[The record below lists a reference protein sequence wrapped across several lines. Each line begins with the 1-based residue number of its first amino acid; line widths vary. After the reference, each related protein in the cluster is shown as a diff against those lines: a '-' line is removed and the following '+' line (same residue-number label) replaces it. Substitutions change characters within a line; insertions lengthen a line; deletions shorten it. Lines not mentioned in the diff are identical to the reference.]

1 MSGGEFGKRGYLAG
15 YSRLGSLLLNQGL
28 ITEAQLQE
36 ALRRQ
41 EQRGGK
47 LGQILVEMKAI
58 GEEELLRGVATQLGV
73 PRANISQVGIPP
85 QEILGRIPE
94 SMAVKYRMVPLA
106 LHGQVLQVAMVDP
119 FDIPTLDNLRVATG
133 FHIQP
138 LIASEKEV
146 QEAIELFYRRPEE
159 DQQAVLSQE
168 VLKDILQSQVELQKK
183 EEEVLDLERIRAQV
197 EEAPVVRLVDYVIV
211 NAVKERASDIHIEPR
226 EDRLDI
232 RYRIDGILHHVISPP
247 SNLQN
252 AIISR
257 IKILADM
264 DIAER
269 RLPQDGRFTIRLD
282 FREVDLRVSTLPT
295 SHGEKIVIRLL
306 RKGPLSLNLEDLGFE
321 ADSIAVFRKYIHRP
335 YGLILLT
342 GPTGSGKTTTLYA
355 ALSQIA
361 SSEKNIVTVEDPV
374 EYQLKG
380 IYQMQANPAIGLSF
394 AVGLRAILRQDP
406 DVIMV
411 GEIRDYE
418 TAEMAVRAALTGH
431 LVFSTLHT
439 NDAVGTIVRL
449 LNMGI
454 EPFLV
459 CSALTMSVAQR
470 LVRKICPE
478 CRELVEPTADMLAGL
493 GLDPKDTSVRFY
505 QGRGCPKCKGTGY
518 FGRTGVFEILE
529 VNQRIKD
536 LVLQGA
542 LPETIH
548 RMAVEQGM
556 VTLRQC
562 AVKKVL
568 SGITTF
574 AEVLRVCIEE
584 E

>member
-1 MSGGEFGKRGYLAG
+1 MNAELGPKGYHRGYVRVGAM
-15 YSRLGSLLLNQGL
+15 LLREGK
-28 ITEAQLQE
+28 ITETQLQE

-41 EQRGGK
+41 EQRGGR

-58 GEEELLRGVATQLGV
+58 GEEEILRTLARQLRI
-73 PRANISQVGIPP
+73 PRAQIPSLANFST
-85 QEILGRIPE
+85 ELLSVIPE
-94 SMAVKYRMVPLA
+94 NLASRYRVVPLKRE
-106 LHGQVLQVAMVDP
+106 GNVLSVAMVDP
-119 FDIPTLDNLRVATG
+119 FDIPAIDDLRVATG
-133 FHIQP
+133 LEIQP
-138 LIASEKEV
+138 LIASEAEV
-146 QEAIELFYRRPEE
+146 QDAIERLYRQREE
-159 DQQAVLSQE
+159 GDETVLSQE
-168 VLKDILQSQVELQKK
+168 LLRDILQSDVELQKK
-183 EEEVLDLERIRAQV
+183 EEEKLDLEKIRIQV
-197 EEAPVVRLVDYVIV
+197 EDAPVVRLVDYIIS
-211 NAVKERASDIHIEPR
+211 NAVRERASDIHIEPR

-232 RYRIDGILHHVISPP
+232 RYRIDGILHNVISPP
-247 SNLQN
+247 RNLQN

-269 RLPQDGRFTIRLD
+269 RFPQDGRFTIKLE

-295 SHGEKIVIRLL
+295 TFGEKIVIRLL

-321 ADSIAVFRKYIHRP
+321 PESVEVFKKYILRP
-335 YGLILLT
+335 YGMILLT

-355 ALSQIA
+355 ALNQIT

-380 IYQMQANPAIGLSF
+380 VYQMQANPAIGLTF
-394 AVGLRAILRQDP
+394 AAGLRAILRQDP
-406 DVIMV
+406 DIIMV

-449 LNMGI
+449 VNMGI

-459 CSALTMSVAQR
+459 CSALSMSVAQR

-478 CRELVEPTADMLAGL
+478 CKEPVVPTSDMLAGV
-493 GLDPKDTSVRFY
+493 GLDPNDREIRFY

-518 FGRTGVFEILE
+518 FGRTGIFEILE

-548 RMAVEQGM
+548 HVAVEQGM
-556 VTLRQC
+556 ATLRQC
-562 AVKKVL
+562 AVRKVL
-568 SGITTF
+568 SGVTTF

>member
-1 MSGGEFGKRGYLAG
+1 MSATHSGKGYLAG
-15 YSRLGSLLLNQGL
+15 YNRLGSLLLQEGL
-28 ITEAQLQE
+28 ITETQLQE

-41 EQRGGK
+41 EQRGGR

-58 GEEELLRGVATQLGV
+58 DEEELLKGVARQLGV
-73 PRANISQVGIPP
+73 PRAQISHGAIPSH
-85 QEILGRIPE
+85 EILSKVPE
-94 SMAVKYRMVPLA
+94 SMAMRHRMVPLA
-106 LHGQVLQVAMVDP
+106 LHGRVLQVAMVDP
-119 FDIPTLDNLRVATG
+119 FDIPALDNLRVATG

-138 LIASEKEV
+138 LIASEKEI
-146 QEAIELFYRRPEE
+146 QEAIELFYRRSEE
-159 DQQAVLSQE
+159 DQTGVLSQE
-168 VLKDILQSQVELQKK
+168 VLRDILQSQVELQKK

-321 ADSIAVFRKYIHRP
+321 WDSISIFKKYIHRP

-478 CRELVEPTADMLAGL
+478 CKEVVQPSPDMLAGL
-493 GLDPKDTSVRFY
+493 GLDTRDSSVRFY
-505 QGRGCPKCKGTGY
+505 EGKGCPKCKGTGY
-518 FGRTGVFEILE
+518 YGRTGVFEILE

-548 RMAVEQGM
+548 RMAIEQGM

-562 AVKKVL
+562 AVRKVL

-574 AEVLRVCIEE
+574 SEVLRVCIEE

>member
-1 MSGGEFGKRGYLAG
+1 MNAEPSVKGYHPGYVRIGDMLIREGK
-15 YSRLGSLLLNQGL
+15 
-28 ITEAQLQE
+28 ITESHLQE

-41 EQRGGK
+41 EQRGGR
-47 LGQILVEMKAI
+47 LGQILVDMKAI
-58 GEEELLRGVATQLGV
+58 AEEEILRTLAQQLRI
-73 PRANISQVGIPP
+73 PRAQIPRLANFST
-85 QEILGRIPE
+85 ELLTVVPE
-94 SMAVKYRMVPLA
+94 SLASRYRVVPLKKEGD
-106 LHGQVLQVAMVDP
+106 LLSVAMVDP
-119 FDIPTLDNLRVATG
+119 FDIPALDDLRVATG
-133 FHIQP
+133 LEIQP
-138 LIASEKEV
+138 LIASEAEV
-146 QEAIELFYRRPEE
+146 QDAIERLYRQREGEE
-159 DQQAVLSQE
+159 AALSQDL
-168 VLKDILQSQVELQKK
+168 LKDILQSDVELQKK
-183 EEEVLDLERIRAQV
+183 EEEKLDLDKIRIQV
-197 EEAPVVRLVDYVIV
+197 EDAPVVRLVDYIIS
-211 NAVKERASDIHIEPR
+211 NAVRERASDIHIEPR

-232 RYRIDGILHHVISPP
+232 RYRIDGILHNIISPP
-247 SNLQN
+247 RNLQN

-269 RLPQDGRFTIRLD
+269 RLPQDGRFTIKLE

-295 SHGEKIVIRLL
+295 TYGEKIVIRLL

-321 ADSIAVFRKYIHRP
+321 PESVEVFKKYILRP
-335 YGLILLT
+335 YGMILLT

-355 ALSQIA
+355 ALNQIT

-380 IYQMQANPAIGLSF
+380 VYQMQANPPIGLTF
-394 AVGLRAILRQDP
+394 AAGLRAILRQDP
-406 DVIMV
+406 DIIMV

-449 LNMGI
+449 VNMGI

-459 CSALTMSVAQR
+459 CSALSMSVAQR

-478 CRELVEPTADMLAGL
+478 CKETVVPSSDMLAGV
-493 GLDPKDTSVRFY
+493 GLDPQDPGIRFY

-518 FGRTGVFEILE
+518 FGRTGIFEILE

-548 RMAVEQGM
+548 HVAVEQGM
-556 VTLRQC
+556 ATLRQC
-562 AVKKVL
+562 AVRKVL
-568 SGITTF
+568 SGVTTF

>member
-1 MSGGEFGKRGYLAG
+1 MSPVQPGKGYLAG
-15 YSRLGSLLLNQGL
+15 HSRLGSLLVNQGL

-41 EQRGGK
+41 EQRGGR

-58 GEEELLRGVATQLGV
+58 GEEELLQGVARQLGV
-73 PRANISQVGIPP
+73 PRAQIAQAGIPS
-85 QEILGRIPE
+85 QEILGKVPE
-94 SMAVKYRMVPLA
+94 SMAVRYRMVPLV

-119 FDIPTLDNLRVATG
+119 FDIPALDNLRVATG

-138 LIASEKEV
+138 LIASEKEI

-159 DQQAVLSQE
+159 EQHGVLSQE
-168 VLKDILQSQVELQKK
+168 VLRDILQSQVELQKK

-321 ADSIAVFRKYIHRP
+321 ADSISIFKKYIHRP

-470 LVRKICPE
+470 LVRKICPDCKE
-478 CRELVEPTADMLAGL
+478 MVQPTGDMLAGL
-493 GLDPKDTSVRFY
+493 GLDPRDPSVRFY

-518 FGRTGVFEILE
+518 FGRTGIFEILE

-548 RMAVEQGM
+548 RMAIEQGM

-562 AVKKVL
+562 AVRKVL
-568 SGITTF
+568 QGVTTF
-574 AEVLRVCIEE
+574 SEVLRVCIEE

>member
-1 MSGGEFGKRGYLAG
+1 MSGGEFGKGGYLAG

-85 QEILGRIPE
+85 QEILGRVPE

-493 GLDPKDTSVRFY
+493 GLDPKDTAVRFY

-548 RMAVEQGM
+548 RMAIEQGM

>member
-1 MSGGEFGKRGYLAG
+1 MSAQGPDRGYPAG
-15 YSRLGSLLLNQGL
+15 YSRLGSLLIQDGL

-41 EQRGGK
+41 EHRGGR

-58 GEEELLRGVATQLGV
+58 GEEELLQRVAAQLGV
-73 PRANISQVGIPP
+73 PRAVIPQAGP
-85 QEILGRIPE
+85 LPSDLLEKIPE
-94 SMAVKYRMVPLA
+94 SLATRYKMVPLGI
-106 LHGQVLQVAMVDP
+106 HGGVLQVAMVDP
-119 FDIPTLDNLRVATG
+119 FDIPALDDLRVATG
-133 FHIQP
+133 FHVQP
-138 LIASEKEV
+138 LIASEKEI
-146 QEAIELFYRRPEE
+146 QEAIERFYRRSAE
-159 DQQAVLSQE
+159 DAQTTFNQE
-168 VLKDILQSQVELQKK
+168 VLRDILESQVELQKK
-183 EEEVLDLERIRAQV
+183 EEETLDLERIRAQV
-197 EEAPVVRLVDYVIV
+197 EEAPVVRLVDYIVI

-247 SNLQN
+247 RSLQN

-269 RLPQDGRFTIRLD
+269 RLPQDGRFTIKLD

-295 SHGEKIVIRLL
+295 AHGEKIVIRLL
-306 RKGPLSLNLEDLGFE
+306 RKGPVSLNLEDLGLDPESVTIFK
-321 ADSIAVFRKYIHRP
+321 KYIHRP

-342 GPTGSGKTTTLYA
+342 GPTGSGKTTTLYS

-380 IYQMQANPAIGLSF
+380 VYQMQANPAIGLTF

-470 LVRKICPE
+470 LVRKICPDCME
-478 CRELVEPTADMLAGL
+478 ILEPSSDMLAGL
-493 GLDPKDTSVRFY
+493 GLNPNSGPLQFY
-505 QGRGCPKCKGTGY
+505 QGRGCPRCKGTGY
-518 FGRTGVFEILE
+518 FGRTGIFEILE

-548 RMAVEQGM
+548 RMAIEQGM

-562 AVKKVL
+562 AVRKVL
-568 SGITTF
+568 AGITTF

>member
-1 MSGGEFGKRGYLAG
+1 MSGGEFGKGGYLAG

-85 QEILGRIPE
+85 QEILGRVPE

-548 RMAVEQGM
+548 RMAIEQGM

>member
-1 MSGGEFGKRGYLAG
+1 MNGEVRAKTYLQGYG
-15 YSRLGSLLLNQGL
+15 CLGDVLLQEGL
-28 ITEAQLQE
+28 ITESQLTE

-41 EQRGGK
+41 EQRGGR
-47 LGQILVEMKAI
+47 LGQILVEMKALS
-58 GEEELLRGVATQLGV
+58 EEDLLRGLARQLGI
-73 PRANISQVGIPP
+73 PRAQIPRGGTLP
-85 QEILGRIPE
+85 SDLLERVPE
-94 SMAVKYRMVPLA
+94 AMAVRYHLVPLRRD
-106 LHGQVLQVAMVDP
+106 GDVLAVAMADP
-119 FDIPTLDNLRVATG
+119 FDVLALDDLRVATG
-133 FHIQP
+133 FRVQP
-138 LIASEKEV
+138 LIALEREV
-146 QEAIELFYRRPEE
+146 QEAIERFYRKPEE
-159 DQQAVLSQE
+159 EEGGISQDI
-168 VLKDILQSQVELQKK
+168 LKDILQSNVELQKK
-183 EEEVLDLERIRAQV
+183 EEEKVDLDKLRLQV
-197 EEAPVVRLVDYVIV
+197 EDAPVVRLVDYVIL
-211 NAVKERASDIHIEPR
+211 NAVKERASDIHVEPR
-226 EDRLDI
+226 DDRMDI
-232 RYRIDGILHHVISPP
+232 RYRIDGILHNVVSPP
-247 SNLQN
+247 RNLQN

-269 RLPQDGRFTIRLD
+269 RLPQDGRFTIKLEY
-282 FREVDLRVSTLPT
+282 REVDLRVSSLPT
-295 SHGEKIVIRLL
+295 TFGEKIVVRLL

-321 ADSIAVFRKYIHRP
+321 SDSNHMFTKYIHRP
-335 YGLILLT
+335 YGMILLT

-355 ALSQIA
+355 GLSQIT

-374 EYQLKG
+374 EYQLRG
-380 IYQMQANPAIGLSF
+380 VYQMQANPAIGLTF

-406 DVIMV
+406 DVLMV

-449 LNMGI
+449 VNMGI

-459 CSALTMSVAQR
+459 CSALSMSVAQR

-478 CRELVEPTADMLAGL
+478 CRVVIEPTSDMLAGL
-493 GLDPKDTSVRFY
+493 GLDPGDRSIQFY
-505 QGRGCPKCKGTGY
+505 QGRGCPRCKGTGY
-518 FGRTGVFEILE
+518 FGRTGIFEILE

-548 RMAVEQGM
+548 HMAIEQGM
-556 VTLRQC
+556 STLRQC
-562 AVKKVL
+562 AVRKVL
-568 SGITTF
+568 GGVTTF
-574 AEVLRVCIEE
+574 EEVLRVCIEE

>member
-1 MSGGEFGKRGYLAG
+1 MSPGQPGQGFLAG

-41 EQRGGK
+41 EQRGGR
-47 LGQILVEMKAI
+47 LGQILVEMKVI
-58 GEEELLRGVATQLGV
+58 GEEELLQGVARQLGV
-73 PRANISQVGIPP
+73 PRAQIAQAGIPP
-85 QEILGRIPE
+85 QEILVKVPE
-94 SMAVKYRMVPLA
+94 SMAVRYRMVPLA
-106 LHGQVLQVAMVDP
+106 LHGRVLQVAMVDP
-119 FDIPTLDNLRVATG
+119 FDIPALDNLRVATG

-138 LIASEKEV
+138 LIASEKEI
-146 QEAIELFYRRPEE
+146 QEAIELFYRRHEE
-159 DQQAVLSQE
+159 EQQGVLSQE
-168 VLKDILQSQVELQKK
+168 VLRDILQSQVELQKK

-197 EEAPVVRLVDYVIV
+197 EEAPVVRLVDYIIV

-269 RLPQDGRFTIRLD
+269 RLPQDGRFTIRLE

-321 ADSIAVFRKYIHRP
+321 PDSISVFKKYIHRP

-470 LVRKICPE
+470 LVRKICPDCKE
-478 CRELVEPTADMLAGL
+478 VVQPSADMLAGL
-493 GLDPKDTSVRFY
+493 GLDPRDPSARFY

-518 FGRTGVFEILE
+518 FGRTGIFEILE

-548 RMAVEQGM
+548 RMATEQGM

-568 SGITTF
+568 SGVTTF

>member
-1 MSGGEFGKRGYLAG
+1 MNPGQPGKGYLAG
-15 YSRLGSLLLNQGL
+15 YSRLGSLLLNEGL

-41 EQRGGK
+41 DQRGGR

-58 GEEELLRGVATQLGV
+58 GEEELLKGVARQLGV
-73 PRANISQVGIPP
+73 PRAQIAQAGIPS
-85 QEILGRIPE
+85 QEILGKVPE

-119 FDIPTLDNLRVATG
+119 FDIPALDNIRVATG

-138 LIASEKEV
+138 FIASEKEI
-146 QEAIELFYRRPEE
+146 QEAIELFYRRHEE
-159 DQQAVLSQE
+159 DQHGVLSQD
-168 VLKDILQSQVELQKK
+168 VLRDILQSQVELQKK

-211 NAVKERASDIHIEPR
+211 NAIKERASDIHIEPR

-282 FREVDLRVSTLPT
+282 FREVDLRVSSLPT
-295 SHGEKIVIRLL
+295 AHGEKIVIRLL
-306 RKGPLSLNLEDLGFE
+306 RKGPLSLNLEDLGFDS
-321 ADSIAVFRKYIHRP
+321 DSISIFKKYIHRP

-380 IYQMQANPAIGLSF
+380 IYQMQANPAIGLTF

-470 LVRKICPE
+470 LVRKICPDCKE
-478 CRELVEPTADMLAGL
+478 IMEPSADMLAGL
-493 GLDPKDTSVRFY
+493 GLDPRDVTLRFY
-505 QGRGCPKCKGTGY
+505 QGKGCPKCKGTGY
-518 FGRTGVFEILE
+518 FGRTGIFEILE

-548 RMAVEQGM
+548 RMATEQGM
-556 VTLRQC
+556 ATLRQC

-568 SGITTF
+568 SGVTTF

>member
-1 MSGGEFGKRGYLAG
+1 MSPGESQGFFTVGQTRI
-15 YSRLGSLLLNQGL
+15 GSLLVEKGL

-41 EQRGGK
+41 QQRGGK

-58 GEEELLRGVATQLGV
+58 GEEELLEVLAKQLGV
-73 PRANISQVGIPP
+73 PRAVIPP
-85 QEILGRIPE
+85 IGTVPPE
-94 SMAVKYRMVPLA
+94 LLSKLPEPLA
-106 LHGQVLQVAMVDP
+106 SRYKAVPIALKDHVLHLAMADP
-119 FDIPTLDNLRVATG
+119 FDIPALDDLRVATG
-133 FHIQP
+133 LYIKPH
-138 LIASEKEV
+138 LASEREI
-146 QEAIELFYRRPEE
+146 QEAIDRYYRRPEE
-159 DQQAVLSQE
+159 EGGPGLSQE
-168 VLKDILQSQVELQKK
+168 LLKEILESQIEVQRK
-183 EEEVLDLERIRAQV
+183 EEEKLDLEKIKAEV
-197 EEAPVVRLVDYVIV
+197 EEAPVVRLVDYIIT
-211 NAVKERASDIHIEPR
+211 NAIKERASDIHIEPR

-247 SNLQN
+247 RSLQN
-252 AIISR
+252 AVISR

-269 RLPQDGRFTIRLD
+269 RMPQDGRFTIKLD

-306 RKGPLSLNLEDLGFE
+306 RKGPLSLSLEDLGF
-321 ADSIAVFRKYIHRP
+321 DDDNIAIFRKYIHRP

-361 SSEKNIVTVEDPV
+361 SSEKNVVTVEDPV

-380 IYQMQANPAIGLSF
+380 VYQMQANPAIGLTF

-478 CRELVEPTADMLAGL
+478 CKEPVEPTPDMLAGL
-493 GLDPKDTSVRFY
+493 GLDPRDREIIFY
-505 QGRGCPKCKGTGY
+505 RGRGCPKCKGTGY
-518 FGRTGVFEILE
+518 FGRTGIFEILE

-536 LVLQGA
+536 LILQGA

-556 VTLRQC
+556 VTLKQC

-568 SGITTF
+568 AGITTF
-574 AEVLRVCIEE
+574 SEVLRVCIEE
-584 E
+584 D

>member
-1 MSGGEFGKRGYLAG
+1 MSPVQSGRGYLAG
-15 YSRLGSLLLNQGL
+15 HSRLGSLLVNQGL

-41 EQRGGK
+41 EQRGGR

-58 GEEELLRGVATQLGV
+58 GEEELLQGVARQLGV
-73 PRANISQVGIPP
+73 PRAQIAQAGIPS
-85 QEILGRIPE
+85 QEILGKVPE
-94 SMAVKYRMVPLA
+94 SMAVRYRMVPLA

-119 FDIPTLDNLRVATG
+119 FDIPALDNLRVATG

-138 LIASEKEV
+138 LIASEKEI

-159 DQQAVLSQE
+159 EQQGVLSQE
-168 VLKDILQSQVELQKK
+168 VLRDILQSQVELQKK

-321 ADSIAVFRKYIHRP
+321 SDSISIFKKYIHRP

-470 LVRKICPE
+470 LVRKICPDCKE
-478 CRELVEPTADMLAGL
+478 IVEPSPDMLAGL
-493 GLDPKDTSVRFY
+493 GLDPRDPSVRFY

-518 FGRTGVFEILE
+518 FGRTGIFEILE

-536 LVLQGA
+536 MVLQGA

-548 RMAVEQGM
+548 RMAIEQGM

-562 AVKKVL
+562 AVRKVL
-568 SGITTF
+568 AGVTTF
-574 AEVLRVCIEE
+574 PEVLRVCIEE

>member
-1 MSGGEFGKRGYLAG
+1 MNVKPSVKGYHPGYVRIGDMLIREGK
-15 YSRLGSLLLNQGL
+15 
-28 ITEAQLQE
+28 ITESHLQE

-41 EQRGGK
+41 EQRGGR

-58 GEEELLRGVATQLGV
+58 AEEEILRTLAQQLHI
-73 PRANISQVGIPP
+73 PRAQIPRLANFST
-85 QEILGRIPE
+85 ELLSVVPE
-94 SMAVKYRMVPLA
+94 SLASRYRVVPLKKEGN
-106 LHGQVLQVAMVDP
+106 LLSVAMVDP
-119 FDIPTLDNLRVATG
+119 FDIPVLDDLRVVTG
-133 FHIQP
+133 LEIQP
-138 LIASEKEV
+138 LIASEAEV
-146 QEAIELFYRRPEE
+146 QDVIERLYRQREGEEA
-159 DQQAVLSQE
+159 ALSQDL
-168 VLKDILQSQVELQKK
+168 LKDILQSDVELQKK
-183 EEEVLDLERIRAQV
+183 EEEKLDLDKIRIQV
-197 EEAPVVRLVDYVIV
+197 EDAPVVRLVDYIIS
-211 NAVKERASDIHIEPR
+211 NAVRERASDIHIEPR

-232 RYRIDGILHHVISPP
+232 RYRIDGILHNIISPP
-247 SNLQN
+247 RNLQN

-269 RLPQDGRFTIRLD
+269 RLPQDGRFTIKLE

-295 SHGEKIVIRLL
+295 TYGEKIVIRLL

-321 ADSIAVFRKYIHRP
+321 PESVEVFKKYILRP
-335 YGLILLT
+335 YGMILLT

-355 ALSQIA
+355 ALNQIT

-380 IYQMQANPAIGLSF
+380 VYQMQANPPIGLTF
-394 AVGLRAILRQDP
+394 AAGLRAILRQDP
-406 DVIMV
+406 DIIMV

-449 LNMGI
+449 VNMGT

-459 CSALTMSVAQR
+459 CSALSMSVAQR

-478 CRELVEPTADMLAGL
+478 CKEPVAFSSDMLAGV
-493 GLDPKDTSVRFY
+493 GLDPQDPGIRFY

-518 FGRTGVFEILE
+518 FGRTGIFEILE

-548 RMAVEQGM
+548 HVAVEQGM
-556 VTLRQC
+556 ATLRQC
-562 AVKKVL
+562 AVRKVL
-568 SGITTF
+568 SGVTTF

>member
-1 MSGGEFGKRGYLAG
+1 MSATHSGKGYLAG
-15 YSRLGSLLLNQGL
+15 YNRLGSLLLQEGL
-28 ITEAQLQE
+28 ITETQLQE

-41 EQRGGK
+41 EQRGGR

-58 GEEELLRGVATQLGV
+58 DEEELLKGVARQLGV
-73 PRANISQVGIPP
+73 PRAQISHGIIPS
-85 QEILGRIPE
+85 QEILSKVPE
-94 SMAVKYRMVPLA
+94 SMAMKHKMVPLA
-106 LHGQVLQVAMVDP
+106 LHGRVLQVAMVDP
-119 FDIPTLDNLRVATG
+119 FDIPALDNLRVATG

-138 LIASEKEV
+138 LIASEKEI
-146 QEAIELFYRRPEE
+146 QEAIELFYRRSEE
-159 DQQAVLSQE
+159 DQTGVLSQE
-168 VLKDILQSQVELQKK
+168 LLRDILQSQVELQKK

-321 ADSIAVFRKYIHRP
+321 WDSISIFKKYIHRP

-470 LVRKICPE
+470 LVRKICPDCKE
-478 CRELVEPTADMLAGL
+478 VVQPSADMLAGL
-493 GLDPKDTSVRFY
+493 GLDPRDSSVRFY
-505 QGRGCPKCKGTGY
+505 QGKGCPKCKGTGY
-518 FGRTGVFEILE
+518 YGRTGVFEILE

-548 RMAVEQGM
+548 RMAIEQGM

-562 AVKKVL
+562 AVRKVL

-574 AEVLRVCIEE
+574 SEVLRVCIEE

>member
-1 MSGGEFGKRGYLAG
+1 MKAQEPGKGYLTG
-15 YSRLGSLLLNQGL
+15 YSRLGSLLLQEGL

-41 EQRGGK
+41 EHRGGR
-47 LGQILVEMKAI
+47 LGQILVEMKAVQ
-58 GEEELLRGVATQLGV
+58 EEELLRTVARQLGV
-73 PRANISQVGIPP
+73 PRAQIHQLGAVPR
-85 QEILGRIPE
+85 EILDKIPE
-94 SMAVKYRMVPLA
+94 SMAVRYRTVPMA
-106 LHGQVLQVAMVDP
+106 LRGRVLQVAMVDP
-119 FDIPTLDNLRVATG
+119 FDIPALDNLRVATG
-133 FHIQP
+133 THIQP
-138 LIASEKEV
+138 LIASEKEI
-146 QEAIELFYRRPEE
+146 QEAIERLYRRPEE
-159 DQQAVLSQE
+159 EAHSTLSQE
-168 VLKDILQSQVELQKK
+168 VLKDILQSQVELHKK

-269 RLPQDGRFTIRLD
+269 RLPQDGRFTIKLD

-306 RKGPLSLNLEDLGFE
+306 RKGPLSLNLEDLGFDT
-321 ADSIAVFRKYIHRP
+321 DSISVFRKYIQRP
-335 YGLILLT
+335 YGLVLLT

-394 AVGLRAILRQDP
+394 AVGLRSILRQDP

-470 LVRKICPE
+470 LVRKICPD
-478 CRELVEPTADMLAGL
+478 CREIMEPSPDMLAGL
-493 GLDPKDTSVRFY
+493 GLNSLDQSIKFY
-505 QGRGCPKCKGTGY
+505 KGRGCPKCKGTGY
-518 FGRTGVFEILE
+518 FGRTGIFEILE

-548 RMAVEQGM
+548 RMATEQGM

-562 AVKKVL
+562 AVRKVL
-568 SGITTF
+568 AGVTTF
-574 AEVLRVCIEE
+574 EEVLRVCIEE

>member
-1 MSGGEFGKRGYLAG
+1 MSPVQPGKGYLAG
-15 YSRLGSLLLNQGL
+15 HSRLGSLLVNQGL

-41 EQRGGK
+41 EQRGGR

-58 GEEELLRGVATQLGV
+58 GEEELLQGVARQLGV
-73 PRANISQVGIPP
+73 PRAQIAQAGIPS
-85 QEILGRIPE
+85 QEILGKVPE
-94 SMAVKYRMVPLA
+94 SMAVRYRMVPLV

-119 FDIPTLDNLRVATG
+119 FDIPALDNLRVATG

-138 LIASEKEV
+138 LIASEKEI

-159 DQQAVLSQE
+159 EQHGVLSQE
-168 VLKDILQSQVELQKK
+168 VLRDILQSQVELQKK

-211 NAVKERASDIHIEPR
+211 NAVKERASDIHIELR

-321 ADSIAVFRKYIHRP
+321 ADSISIFKKYIHRP

-470 LVRKICPE
+470 LVRKICPDCKE
-478 CRELVEPTADMLAGL
+478 MVQPTGDMLAGL
-493 GLDPKDTSVRFY
+493 GLDPRDPSVRFY

-518 FGRTGVFEILE
+518 FGRTGIFEILE

-548 RMAVEQGM
+548 RMAIEQGM

-562 AVKKVL
+562 AVRKVL
-568 SGITTF
+568 QGVTTF
-574 AEVLRVCIEE
+574 SEVLRVCIEE